1 MPVYRI
7 EDALIFPDPNLARED
22 GMLGVG
28 GDLSVKRLL
37 MAYKM
42 GIFPWY
48 SQGQPICWWSPDP
61 RFVLY
66 PEHLKV
72 SKSMR
77 QLLRKAPF
85 QVSFDTKFENVMR
98 ACKNIYRPGEIG
110 SWIDE
115 DMIKAYKELL
125 HLGMAHSIEV
135 WQEGR
140 LVGGLYG
147 VSIGAAFFGE
157 SMFARAS
164 NASKYG
170 FIVLVRWLQ
179 DRGFRL
185 IDCQM
190 HTDHLE
196 SLGATMIPRMQF
208 MDELKAAIAGNQPAG
223 QWSYS

>member
-115 DMIKAYKELL
+115 DMIKAYKELH